1 MAAPGD
7 AFSFPRTG
15 TKMRNRAV
23 LAAMTNKQS
32 HPDGALSDAEIN
44 WLLLRAEG
52 GFGIVTT
59 AASHVT
65 PGGQGWVGELGV
77 WGDHQ
82 IPGLTKLAAGIRE
95 RGAVS
100 MAQIFHGGM
109 RAPEELTGEQPISA
123 SENPCTEAHCGHS
136 REVSSE
142 EIEGLITAFGDAAA
156 RCAAAGFDGV
166 ELHGAHGY
174 LICQFLGD
182 DTNRRD
188 DEWGGDIRS
197 RARFLL
203 RIIAEVR
210 ARVPDDFLLGVRI
223 SPEYRKIG
231 VRIEDSLSLSQMLV
245 EAGIDFLHIS
255 CWDCFVPP
263 SDFPED
269 PRMITEW
276 FSEELSGS
284 VPIIST
290 GAIWDSSQAQEVM
303 DMGADLVG
311 VARAGVGHSDWA
323 SHAADPEYRP
333 ARPPFTPEYLAGQG
347 LSKPFIEYMRNWK
360 GFVE

>member
-15 TKMRNRAV
+15 TTMRNRAV

-32 HPDGALSDAEIN
+32 HPDGTLSDAEIN
-44 WLLLRAEG
+44 WLLRRAEG

-65 PGGQGWVGELGV
+65 PGGQGWVGEMGV

-95 RGAVS
+95 YGAVS
-100 MAQIFHGGM
+100 LAQIFHGGM
-109 RAPEELTGEQPISA
+109 RAPEELTGEQPVSS

-136 REVSSE
+136 RELTGE
-142 EIEGLITAFGDAAA
+142 EIEELIISFGDAAV
-156 RCAAAGFDGV
+156 RCASAGFDGV

-182 DTNRRD
+182 ETNRRE
-188 DEWGGDIRS
+188 DEWGGDIQS

-203 RIIAEVR
+203 RIIEEVR
-210 ARVPDDFLLGVRI
+210 SRVPEDFLVGVRI

-231 VRIEDSLSLSQMLV
+231 VRIEDSLVLSEMLV
-245 EAGIDFLHIS
+245 DAGIDFLHVS
-255 CWDCFVPP
+255 CWDCFIPP
-263 SDFPED
+263 SDFPD
-269 PRMITEW
+269 DSRMITEW
-276 FSEELSGS
+276 FSEALSGRI
-284 VPIIST
+284 PIIST
-290 GAIWDSSQAQEVM
+290 GAIWDSSDAQDVL
-303 DMGADLVG
+303 DQGADLVG
-311 VARAGVGHSDWA
+311 VARAGIAHADWA
-323 SHAADPEYRP
+323 SQAGDTEYRP
-333 ARPPFTPEYLAGQG
+333 ARPPFTPEHLAAEG

>member
-15 TKMRNRAV
+15 TTMRNRAV

-32 HPDGALSDAEIN
+32 HPDGSLSDAEIN

-65 PGGQGWVGELGV
+65 PGGQGWVGEMGV

-82 IPGLTKLAAGIRE
+82 LPGLTSLATGIRE
-95 RGAVS
+95 HGAVS
-100 MAQIFHGGM
+100 LAQIFHGGM
-109 RAPEELTGEQPISA
+109 RAPEELTGEQPVSA

-136 REVSSE
+136 RELSGD

-203 RIIAEVR
+203 RIIEEVR
-210 ARVPDDFLLGVRI
+210 SRVQEGFLVGVRI

-255 CWDCFVPP
+255 CWDCFTPP
-263 SDFPED
+263 ADHPED
-269 PRMITEW
+269 PRMTTEW
-276 FSEELSGS
+276 FSEELSGTI
-284 VPIIST
+284 PIIST
-290 GAIWDSSQAQEVM
+290 GAIWDSSQAQEVL

-311 VARAGVGHSDWA
+311 VARAGVAHAEWA

-333 ARPPFTPEYLAGQG
+333 ARPPFTPEHLSGQG

>member
-1 MAAPGD
+1 
-7 AFSFPRTG
+7 
-15 TKMRNRAV
+15 
-23 LAAMTNKQS
+23 
-32 HPDGALSDAEIN
+32 
-44 WLLLRAEG
+44 
-52 GFGIVTT
+52 
-59 AASHVT
+59 
-65 PGGQGWVGELGV
+65 
-77 WGDHQ
+77 
-82 IPGLTKLAAGIRE
+82 
-95 RGAVS
+95 

-188 DEWGGDIRS
+188 DEWGGDIQS